1 MKLKAKIGGG
11 VSRIGINFISDET
24 LINILLIIFLGVM
37 IYLIFTNSGS
47 KKHLNESIEN
57 FIGENKPRPI
67 ENISD
72 DEEYLGPIPHL
83 IPEINQSTDDD
94 GIEGFVGNNEKNNK
108 PIQRDSNGIPTVE
121 FPFKNL
127 FDQNGNKLNIILLA
141 APFREPN
148 HEQLFQEYKN
158 QTPKLEFM
166 GISSYSEFP
175 GKLTNPYE
183 NRYHEKQNH
192 DYASMVSSWLNCF
205 RNPNKYINP
214 IYRLPMLDLSE
225 SDLKDH
231 KNSKGNTSIKK
242 EYDFIYLCLKD
253 NDQCTPGWQSHNR
266 NWELAKK
273 CLDIM
278 CGKFGL
284 TGVIIG
290 RENCE
295 MPKSCNG
302 KIKILPFLK
311 YHDFQKE
318 LKKARFLFVPNIT
331 DASPRVI
338 TESLCYDLRLLV
350 NYNILG
356 GWKYVTP
363 ETGEYFSNE
372 NDIVPALDKLL
383 KNMNKY
389 TPRKHFVENYG
400 KELSGKKLCHF
411 IKHNYPN
418 VVPAANTLEYV
429 TITI

>member
-1 MKLKAKIGGG
+1 
-11 VSRIGINFISDET
+11 
-24 LINILLIIFLGVM
+24 
-37 IYLIFTNSGS
+37 
-47 KKHLNESIEN
+47 
-57 FIGENKPRPI
+57 
-67 ENISD
+67 
-72 DEEYLGPIPHL
+72 
-83 IPEINQSTDDD
+83 
-94 GIEGFVGNNEKNNK
+94 
-108 PIQRDSNGIPTVE
+108 
-121 FPFKNL
+121 
-127 FDQNGNKLNIILLA
+127 
-141 APFREPN
+141 
-148 HEQLFQEYKN
+148 
-158 QTPKLEFM
+158 M

-183 NRYHEKQNH
+183 NRFHEKQNH
-192 DYASMVSSWLNCF
+192 DYASMASSWLNCF

-214 IYRLPMLDLSE
+214 IYSLPILDLSE

-231 KNSKGNTSIKK
+231 KNAKANPSIKK

-253 NDQCTPGWQSHNR
+253 NDKCTPGWQSYNR
-266 NWELAKK
+266 NWELGKK

-278 CGKFGL
+278 CEKFGL
-284 TGVIIG
+284 KGCIIG

-295 MPKSCNG
+295 IPKSCNG

-318 LKKARFLFVPNIT
+318 LQKARFLFVPNIT

-363 ETGEYFSNE
+363 ETGEFFSNE
-372 NDIVPALDKLL
+372 YDIIPALTKLL
-383 KNMNKY
+383 KNMNNY

-400 KELSGKKLCHF
+400 KEISGRKLCQF

-418 VVPAANTLEYV
+418 VVPKANTLEYV